1 MERFVQVI
9 NKLTGL
15 ISISLRSLLDHK
27 LRSALSSLGIICG
40 VMAVLTMISIG
51 EGAKHDLLSQIEQ
64 LGTKNIYLKQSMQ
77 TDVQKERAN
86 NNLSVGLTPDD
97 VQRIRQGYRNIT
109 NIGLLTEVSATVFDI
124 SSDISPQII
133 AVSSNYSDIMGLDM
147 AEGRFIS
154 AMDVQNREPSCV
166 LGASIALNLGLKGKT
181 GAYLRIENQLFKV
194 VGRIKSFER
203 KGKEDKKAA
212 ISIRN
217 YNDIIFIPFGL
228 DSLISHSRAGGK
240 FLIQDTVSVSEI
252 IVQVNDSDLVMS
264 AGKSINRIVNIAH
277 NGVSDFQVIIPRELL
292 RQARRTQRLFNLILG
307 AIAGISLLVG
317 GIGIMNIML
326 ASVYERTREIGIR
339 RAVGATRLDI
349 VWHFLTESIIL
360 TSVGGLVGVFMGIVT
375 SVAVAK
381 LGQWQTLITAW
392 AILLPV
398 LMAIFVGIFFGIYPA
413 LQASKMD
420 PIKALRHE

>member
-1 MERFVQVI
+1 MIDKV
-9 NKLTGL
+9 TGL
-15 ISISLRSLLDHK
+15 IYISLRSLLDHK
-27 LRSALSSLGIICG
+27 LRSGLSSLGIICG

-51 EGAKHDLLSQIEQ
+51 EGAKHDLLARIEQ
-64 LGTKNIYLKQSMQ
+64 LGTKNIYLKQSVQ
-77 TDVQKERAN
+77 TEAQRKLAN
-86 NNLSVGLTPDD
+86 NNLSAGLTPDD
-97 VQRIRQGYRNIT
+97 VTRIRQGYRNIT
-109 NIGLLTEVSATVFDI
+109 HIGVLTEVIATVLDT
-124 SSDISPQII
+124 SSDTAPQII

-154 AMDVQNREPSCV
+154 AMDVRNKAPSCV
-166 LGASIALNLGLKGKT
+166 LGASVALNLGVKGQT

-194 VGRIKSFER
+194 VGRIKRFER

-217 YNDIIFIPFGL
+217 YNEIIFIPFGL
-228 DSLISHSRAGGK
+228 DALISQSRTRGTSLAQRP
-240 FLIQDTVSVSEI
+240 FSVSEI
-252 IVQVNDSDLVMS
+252 IVQVNDARLVMS

-277 NGVSDFQVIIPRELL
+277 NGVSDFQVIIPRQLL
-292 RQARRTQRLFNLILG
+292 RQARRTQRIFNLILG
-307 AIAGISLLVG
+307 TIAGISLLVG

-339 RAVGATRLDI
+339 RAVGATRQDI
-349 VWHFLTESIIL
+349 VWHFLTESVIL
-360 TSVGGLVGVFMGIVT
+360 TSVGGLIGVFMGILA

-398 LMAIFVGIFFGIYPA
+398 IMAILVGVFFGIYPA
-413 LQASKMD
+413 IQASKMD